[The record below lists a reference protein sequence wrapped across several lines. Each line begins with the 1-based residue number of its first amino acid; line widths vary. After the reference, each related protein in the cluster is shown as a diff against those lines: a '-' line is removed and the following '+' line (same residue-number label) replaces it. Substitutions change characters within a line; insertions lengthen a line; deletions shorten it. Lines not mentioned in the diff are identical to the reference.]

1 MTEYFAEPEVISS
14 WQPFVNFGSQHSK
27 IYALMTFELKYF
39 ADRVIIVGERENL
52 FTGHK
57 KRSLKFEIIRRKAA
71 VLAWHL
77 M

>member
-1 MTEYFAEPEVISS
+1 
-14 WQPFVNFGSQHSK
+14 
-27 IYALMTFELKYF
+27 MTFELKYF

-71 VLAWHL
+71 VLA
-77 M
+77 